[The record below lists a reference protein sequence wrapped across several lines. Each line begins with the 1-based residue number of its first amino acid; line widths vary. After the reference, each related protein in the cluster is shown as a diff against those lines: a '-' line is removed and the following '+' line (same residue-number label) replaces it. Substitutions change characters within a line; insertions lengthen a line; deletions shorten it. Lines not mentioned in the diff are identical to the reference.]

1 MYVDAKTA
9 VRIGTGT
16 TGGFEIRVGVHQ
28 GSCLSPLLFI
38 IVMDAVSE
46 HIDREVPWGM
56 LYADDLALA
65 EQTETG
71 MQNRFGDWQ
80 RTLECKGLKVNINK
94 TETMVCSKVP
104 ETVTIKDA
112 AGNTLKQTETFKYL
126 RSTFSAQ
133 GGCEHDVRNRIKI
146 AWQKWREL
154 TRVLCDNKMPIQN
167 SNQGKSLQINDQ
179 ASDDVRCGSLD
190 TDEKRGRTIGKG
202 RDENATMD
210 TRSVIAG

>member
-9 VRIGTGT
+9 VRIGRPTGT

-46 HIDREVPWGM
+46 HIGREVPWDM
-56 LYADDLALA
+56 LYADDLALE

-80 RTLECKGLKVNINK
+80 RTLECKGIKVNINK

-112 AGNTLKQTETFKYL
+112 AGNTLYSYSRL
-126 RSTFSAQ
+126 RHSS
-133 GGCEHDVRNRIKI
+133 I
-146 AWQKWREL
+146 
-154 TRVLCDNKMPIQN
+154 
-167 SNQGKSLQINDQ
+167 
-179 ASDDVRCGSLD
+179 SDRPSVPMADANMTYGTGS
-190 TDEKRGRTIGKG
+190 R
-202 RDENATMD
+202 
-210 TRSVIAG
+210 

>member
-1 MYVDAKTA
+1 MEKAFDRVPREVVYWSLRKRGVSEKIVRLVRSMYTYIDAKTA
-9 VRIGTGT
+9 VRIGTCI

-46 HIDREVPWGM
+46 HIGREVPWDM

-65 EQTETG
+65 EQTEMG
-71 MQNRFGDWQ
+71 MQNRFDDWQ

-112 AGNTLKQTETFKYL
+112 TGN
-126 RSTFSAQ
+126 
-133 GGCEHDVRNRIKI
+133 
-146 AWQKWREL
+146 
-154 TRVLCDNKMPIQN
+154 
-167 SNQGKSLQINDQ
+167 
-179 ASDDVRCGSLD
+179 
-190 TDEKRGRTIGKG
+190 
-202 RDENATMD
+202 
-210 TRSVIAG
+210 